1 MKSKKKLRVICTI
14 LFCFAL
20 IGLLSWLIWSEL
32 HHSRPI
38 IRNINAVTRI
48 SGTYVCAEDDIN
60 VCLGFPFEAEME
72 EALLAFLAGQEMH
85 LVQRRHGRNTG
96 IGFPQFTSVGI
107 QIVYAIPRELV
118 TIRIER
124 ELGLVETRFGQ
135 YEIPNSAAVFE
146 ELLEILGL
154 DEIQPPAPNALVP
167 SVRINDAMFSP
178 VWNVPVSIDNILI
191 DDLVD
196 GWITSVVRI
205 SEWPM
210 ENNQGNLTL
219 FLDAPYKFYND
230 GVILF
235 IDGEWNFFEYR
246 DDFDFLE

>member
-1 MKSKKKLRVICTI
+1 MSFMKSKKKLRVICTI

-48 SGTYVCAEDDIN
+48 SGTYVYAED
-60 VCLGFPFEAEME
+60 
-72 EALLAFLAGQEMH
+72 
-85 LVQRRHGRNTG
+85 
-96 IGFPQFTSVGI
+96 
-107 QIVYAIPRELV
+107 
-118 TIRIER
+118 
-124 ELGLVETRFGQ
+124 ETRA
-135 YEIPNSAAVFE
+135 PS
-146 ELLEILGL
+146 
-154 DEIQPPAPNALVP
+154 PNALVP

-210 ENNQGNLTL
+210 ENDQGNLTL
-219 FLDAPYKFYND
+219 FLDAPYMFYND